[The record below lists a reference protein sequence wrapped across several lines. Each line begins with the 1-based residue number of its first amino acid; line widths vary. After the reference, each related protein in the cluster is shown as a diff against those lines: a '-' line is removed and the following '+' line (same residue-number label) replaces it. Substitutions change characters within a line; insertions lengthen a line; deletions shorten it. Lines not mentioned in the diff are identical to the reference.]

1 MGPPHPAAA
10 EGARRGRSP
19 PALGGCGGNGHPHEA
34 AVGRRVC
41 HVASLA
47 QRRADRT
54 QTLSNLNPSSALIY
68 LGGARHLPFTSAT
81 IFQSPLARCFSF
93 LGKFLFFSP
102 SSLASFRSSYVKS
115 AAVFRSLLQV
125 AARPPAVLGPL
136 GAIHVGRWTRARRR
150 RRALLCVLSP
160 AQVQLGARHRR
171 GRTTETAATIRWP
184 QQPLAASLGGAA
196 GGYLPSSSETGKTE
210 SANPGKGAPA
220 RPPAREAR
228 CQPQSPGRRAGS

>member
-1 MGPPHPAAA
+1 MGPAHPAAA

-19 PALGGCGGNGHPHEA
+19 PALGGCGGNGHPREA

-125 AARPPAVLGPL
+125 AVRPSAVLGPL
-136 GAIHVGRWTRARRR
+136 GAIHVGRWTRAR

-171 GRTTETAATIRWP
+171 GRTTETAAATIRWL
-184 QQPLAASLGGAA
+184 QQPLAASPLCCRWW
-196 GGYLPSSSETGKTE
+196 LPT
-210 SANPGKGAPA
+210 
-220 RPPAREAR
+220 
-228 CQPQSPGRRAGS
+228 